1 MSAIGR
7 MLQHMLESVP
17 SGLDLEEASA
27 LVSGDLAPD
36 EDLRDLL
43 GEEID
48 DQLDFFEMRGQLP
61 RMRPILVALA
71 ARAAGARGVDH
82 DLQYAAE
89 LLHLGLFLHDVALG
103 REGGR
108 RRWAARQ
115 LIKTSVRWVS
125 GATLSIRA
133 MELSRHS
140 HPKMLGEVLDTLR
153 EFADGQALC
162 HEIRSGLIPSQED
175 WREHADAHVGA
186 LFAFCCRGGAYL
198 AGAETGVR
206 VSLGRFG
213 RHLGRLWH
221 IAEDVSML
229 QYGKGGTHLVTRAL
243 SGRPVFPL
251 VIALEQRP
259 ALVNEWRNFNAE
271 PTLEAGERLA
281 ELILE
286 TQALGIAR
294 EAMARESW
302 AARQALRDLP
312 DSRYRRGMDKLAR
325 NLVKAGLPRSNGD
338 A

>member
-1 MSAIGR
+1 

-17 SGLDLEEASA
+17 SGVDLEEANA
-27 LVSGDLAPD
+27 LVRDDLAPD
-36 EDLRDLL
+36 EALKDLL
-43 GEEID
+43 GEDSDEE
-48 DQLDFFEMRGQLP
+48 LDFFELRGQLP
-61 RMRPILVALA
+61 RIRPILVALA

-89 LLHLGLFLHDVALG
+89 LLHMGLFLHDVALG

-108 RRWAARQ
+108 RRWVARKF
-115 LIKTSVRWVS
+115 IKRSVRWVS

-162 HEIRSGLIPSQED
+162 DEIKAGLVPSQDD

-229 QYGKGGTHLVTRAL
+229 QYGKGGTHLMTRAL

-251 VIALEQRP
+251 VIALEQQP
-259 ALVNEWRNFNAE
+259 ALVNDWRRFNAE
-271 PTLEAGERLA
+271 PSIEAGERLA
-281 ELILE
+281 RLIID
-286 TQALGIAR
+286 TAALGLAR
-294 EAMARESW
+294 EAMAKESW

-312 DSRYRRGMDKLAR
+312 ESRYRRGMDGLAR
-325 NLVKAGLPRSNGD
+325 NLARAGTQLSAKQSG
-338 A
+338 